1 MTAAERGRGPR
12 RAAARAA
19 AALSALALLAACA
32 ALAPRFERPRLY
44 LIGIE
49 IKDATLAEQ
58 HFRVR
63 MSVQNPNDFA
73 LPIRGVDY
81 TLRLGDE
88 DFGSGE
94 SVSAFTVPAHGE
106 AEFEMLMT
114 TNLAATL
121 WKVLPRLRDSSQ
133 PIDYRLVGK
142 VRSDLAFLH
151 SIPFD
156 ERGSFQVR

>member
-1 MTAAERGRGPR
+1 MSAAECAATPL

-19 AALSALALLAACA
+19 AIGALALLAACA
-32 ALAPRFERPRLY
+32 ALAPHIEHPRLY
-44 LIGIE
+44 LVSVE

-63 MSVQNPNDFA
+63 MRVQNPNDFE

-88 DFGSGE
+88 DFGSGAT
-94 SVSAFTVPAHGE
+94 VSAFTVPPHGE
-106 AEFEMLMT
+106 AEFDMLMT

-121 WKVLPRLRDSSQ
+121 WKVLPRLKDSSQ
-133 PIDYRLVGK
+133 PIEYRLVGK
-142 VRSDLAFLH
+142 VRSDLAFLRT
-151 SIPFD
+151 IPFD
-156 ERGSFQVR
+156 ERGSFPVR